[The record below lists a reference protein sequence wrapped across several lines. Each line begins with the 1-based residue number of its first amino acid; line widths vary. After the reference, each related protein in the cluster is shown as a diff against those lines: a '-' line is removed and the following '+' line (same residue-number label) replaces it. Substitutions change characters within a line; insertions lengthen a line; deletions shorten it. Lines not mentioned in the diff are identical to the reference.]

1 MGAVRIQNCALSTA
15 LKNVV
20 RILKHIISRIFILAL
35 YKNLL
40 TLVQEQLLHDSFPR
54 VEARIPLVER
64 SVLAS

>member
-1 MGAVRIQNCALSTA
+1 MGTVRIQNCALSTA
-15 LKNVV
+15 LTNVV
-20 RILKHIISRIFILAL
+20 RLISRMFILAL